1 MKYVAAGLTAI
12 VGFLLSYSLLTLIEE
27 PALNLMGWQTHD
39 PFPHMRWWRAGLGL
53 TMAAYVFRLYVEWRN
68 SAALKWRKTLA
79 SRARA

>member
-1 MKYVAAGLTAI
+1 MKYIAAGLTAI
-12 VGFLLSYSLLTLIEE
+12 VVFLLSYSLLIFVEE

-39 PFPHMRWWRAGLGL
+39 PFPHMGWWRAGVGL
-53 TMAAYVFRLYVEWRN
+53 IMASCVFHFYVEWRN